1 MHIASAT
8 TPVLL
13 DAIADSGGQVRRLT
27 SALASG
33 MRTTA
38 AAAAIAAAWTMPV
51 HAQWTTPPVEAPGV
65 SQHLFESEA
74 AGTTVSYHVWLP
86 PEYELEPE
94 RRFPTLYWLHG
105 SGAAV
110 ASIAPIS
117 GWFADAIEAD
127 LIPPMIVV
135 MPNGMNYRMWCNG
148 FDGVVPM
155 ETVVLDELLPEV
167 DANLR
172 TIPSRRARIVEGF
185 SMGGQGAARF
195 GFRRPDLFAGI
206 SILGAGP
213 LQDDFME
220 APKGGDIPPNLREL
234 IFQQVFGGSAE
245 YYTLQHP
252 RTVAEQNL
260 DAILEHAP
268 FVRQAVGTADFL
280 YEMNVSFH
288 EDLEALGVPHSF
300 LVAEGVDHSTPA
312 LFEAL
317 GDGNWTFYNDLF
329 GDLDSKPAD
338 LDGSGAVNGADLSIL
353 LAAWGTCGDGTPCPA
368 DLDGDG
374 TVNGADLTLLLAAWE

>member
-1 MHIASAT
+1 MHHSAPMIRSAFDIKTRPSVLAIPLRSIMTSWAPTMAVAAVFAS
-8 TPVLL
+8 
-13 DAIADSGGQVRRLT
+13 
-27 SALASG
+27 
-33 MRTTA
+33 
-38 AAAAIAAAWTMPV
+38 AWTMPA
-51 HAQWTTPPVEAPGV
+51 HAQWVTPPVDAPGV
-65 SQHLFESEA
+65 SQHLFGSDA

-86 PEYELEPE
+86 PEYEQEPE

-117 GWFADAIEAD
+117 GWFADAIEAG

-155 ETVVLDELLPEV
+155 ETVVLDELIPRV
-167 DANLR
+167 DATFR
-172 TIPSRRARIVEGF
+172 TMPAPEARIVEGF

-220 APKGGDIPPNLREL
+220 APKGGGIPPNLRDL
-234 IFQQVFGGSAE
+234 IFQQVFGGSAD

-268 FVRQAVGTADFL
+268 LVRQAVGTEDFT
-280 YEMNVSFH
+280 YPMNVAFH
-288 EDLEALGVPHSF
+288 EDLEALGVPHSW
-300 LVAEGVDHSTPA
+300 LVAEGVDHSTSA

-317 GDGNWTFYNDLF
+317 GDGNWAFYNDLF
-329 GDLDSKPAD
+329 GDFDSNPAD

-353 LAAWGTCGDGTPCPA
+353 LAAWGTCGDGMSCPA

-374 TVNGADLTLLLAAWE
+374 TVNGADLALLLAAWE